1 MTDSQ
6 SAERNAAGGERTD
19 KLSEILQFNEKFVQ
33 QKKFESYVTTRF
45 PDKKLVILT
54 CMDTRLVELLTKAM
68 NLKNGDAKIIRNAG
82 AIVTQPFGNIMRSII
97 VALYELGADEVMVIG
112 HHDCGMTAL
121 NSERILEKMKSRG
134 IRQDIVDTL
143 RHSGIDLGRWLTGFD
158 SVREGVERSVSIIRN
173 HPLLPEGTPV
183 HGLIIDPLTGK
194 LEVVTE
200 GYAYLQSARAHR

>member
-200 GYAYLQSARAHR
+200 GYAYLQSVRAHR